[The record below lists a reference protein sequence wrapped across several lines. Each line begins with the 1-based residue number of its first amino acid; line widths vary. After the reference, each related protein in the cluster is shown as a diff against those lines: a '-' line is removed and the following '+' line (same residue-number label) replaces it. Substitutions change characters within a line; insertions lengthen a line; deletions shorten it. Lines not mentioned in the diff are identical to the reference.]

1 VTKPMH
7 RRSFIVRTLTGAALF
22 GSLLSALAAPADHS
36 VPASVVPPGTRL
48 VVGDQ
53 NENLQAMITASG
65 VRSRLVSKLQF
76 ANFLGGPEIF
86 EAFRAGALDVAMV
99 GSTPPIHAHAAGEP
113 LPIVA
118 ALRGNA
124 PAYRLAL
131 RPGLTVS
138 TLQELKGKKI
148 AWAEGTARQP
158 FILSALKKAA
168 LTTKDVTLVSLKVAD
183 FPTAIRTGQ
192 VDVAPLNEPHFSRY
206 LKDYAGEKASAVP
219 ESEYKGLPTSTLY
232 LYASRKALDDPAKA
246 AAIRELVTGWA
257 EAVQWTKSNPNEW
270 IRAYYV
276 KKQGLKEAD
285 GQAILKSDGEL
296 GFPLL
301 KDIVAD
307 QQELI
312 DLIYNAGQ
320 LPKRLDAKEEFDF
333 RFDTLLTQRHA
344 GKENAR

>member
-1 VTKPMH
+1 VIKPMR
-7 RRSFIVRTLTGAALF
+7 RRSFIVSTLTGAALF
-22 GSLLSALAAPADHS
+22 AALLSAPAARADRPALGTV
-36 VPASVVPPGTRL
+36 VPAGTRL

-65 VRSRLVSKLQF
+65 ARSRLAGKLQF
-76 ANFLGGPEIF
+76 ANFRGGPEIF

-118 ALRGNA
+118 ALAGNA

-131 RPGLTVS
+131 RPGLTIS
-138 TLQELKGKKI
+138 TLQELRGRKI

-158 FILSALKKAA
+158 FILSALKKAG
-168 LTTKDVTLVSLKVAD
+168 LTTRDVTLVSLKVAD

-192 VDVAPLNEPHFSRY
+192 VDVAPLNEPHLSRY

-219 ESEYKGLPTSTLY
+219 ESEYRGLPRSVLY
-232 LYASRKALDDPAKA
+232 LYASRKALDDPARA
-246 AAIRELVTGWA
+246 AAIRELVAAWM
-257 EAVQWTKSNPNEW
+257 EAVQWTRTNPNEW
-270 IRAYYV
+270 VRAYYV
-276 KKQGLKEAD
+276 KKQGLGEAD

-301 KDIVAD
+301 RDIVAD

-312 DLIYNAGQ
+312 DLIYKAGQ
-320 LPKRLDAKEEFDF
+320 LPRRLDAKEEFDL
-333 RFDTLLTQRHA
+333 RFDTLLAQRNA
-344 GKENAR
+344 GKEGAR

>member
-1 VTKPMH
+1 VTKPTR
-7 RRSFIVRTLTGAALF
+7 RRSFILSTLTGAALSAIF
-22 GSLLSALAAPADHS
+22 LSAAAAQSDRP
-36 VPASVVPPGTRL
+36 VPTSIVPPNTKL

-53 NENLQAMITASG
+53 NENLQTMFTASG
-65 VRSRLVSKLQF
+65 VRSKLVSKLQF
-76 ANFLGGPEIF
+76 ANFRGGPEIF

-99 GSTPPIHAHAAGEP
+99 GSTPPIHAHAAGEA

-118 ALRGNA
+118 ALTGNA

-192 VDVAPLNEPHFSRY
+192 VDVAPLNEPHLSRY
-206 LKDYAGEKASAVP
+206 LADYAGEKASLVP

-232 LYASRKALDDPAKA
+232 LYASRNALDDPAKA
-246 AAIRELVTGWA
+246 AAIRELVSGWA
-257 EAVQWTKSNPNEW
+257 EAVLWTRKNPNEW
-270 IRAYYV
+270 VRAYYT

-285 GQAILKSDGEL
+285 GQAILRSDGEL
-296 GFPLL
+296 GFPRL

-333 RFDTLLTQRHA
+333 RFDALLTRRND
-344 GKENAR
+344 GKETAR